1 MKDIDDKDLVDVS
14 GGIDSGQSGLSG
26 GSPGGAGADLD
37 TTKSGGTTAD
47 GNQTT
52 GQGGHDGAQEVIS

>member
-14 GGIDSGQSGLSG
+14 GGI
-26 GSPGGAGADLD
+26 GSSQPSVDPVTGAGDGNLD
-37 TTKSGGTTAD
+37 TTKTGGTTAD

-52 GQGGHDGAQEVIS
+52 GQGGHDGANENIG

>member
-14 GGIDSGQSGLSG
+14 GGIGSSQSDLSG
-26 GSPGGAGADLD
+26 GDTGGAGANLD
-37 TTKSGGTTAD
+37 TTKTGGTTAD

-52 GQGGHDGAQEVIS
+52 GQGSHDGAQENIS